1 MTHVAKTRATL
12 SSPPPLPPTC
22 MAPGQ
27 VDEAES
33 PPPITSFGAVR
44 LLELGFNAAFGLAPA
59 EESGSDATKLSV
71 GERGRERPRP
81 GEPTDGEPRVKEP
94 GLRLARLR
102 LPTFGD
108 AR

>member
-12 SSPPPLPPTC
+12 SSPPLLPPTC

-71 GERGRERPRP
+71 GERGREHRHLLAATPNSQI
-81 GEPTDGEPRVKEP
+81 PTQTYKIP
-94 GLRLARLR
+94 
-102 LPTFGD
+102 
-108 AR
+108 